1 MGDTKVVY
9 GEFGID
15 TYVAKKETDIVASN
29 YYRYYST
36 FALSNIIEHYKGKVS
51 WIMPKEGENGPQL
64 GFRVYLDEETA
75 EKEVQDMVA
84 SIRAK
89 HMPRQWIITPDATP
103 SNIISIMEANG
114 FQNLSADSS
123 EPEPA
128 MLLNKQDFQPYVSVD
143 ASITCRKVISKED
156 FKVWIDIVNEALHGW
171 DMIDADNY
179 YIWVENGDY
188 TIYLGEINGVPVAT
202 AATIQTGNTGSLEF
216 VSTLSDYRRK
226 KAAITVCSMAVD
238 ELLKNGANTVT
249 LGACGESSLLYEQLG
264 FHRCF
269 NNIILRYDNP

>member
-15 TYVAKKETDIVASN
+15 IYVMKKEADIVASN

-36 FALSNIIEHYKGKVS
+36 FALSGIVEYHEGKVS
-51 WIMPKEGENGPQL
+51 WIMPKEGKNGPQL

-75 EKEVQDMVA
+75 EEEVQNMVA

-89 HMPRQWIITPDATP
+89 HMPQQWIITPDAAP

-128 MLLNKQDFQPYVSVD
+128 MLLNKQDFQPYVPVD
-143 ASITCRKVISKED
+143 ASITCRKVTSKEE

-179 YIWVENGDY
+179 YIWVEN
-188 TIYLGEINGVPVAT
+188 
-202 AATIQTGNTGSLEF
+202 
-216 VSTLSDYRRK
+216 
-226 KAAITVCSMAVD
+226 
-238 ELLKNGANTVT
+238 
-249 LGACGESSLLYEQLG
+249 
-264 FHRCF
+264 
-269 NNIILRYDNP
+269 